1 MKFQE
6 LDINDNI
13 KRALDDM
20 GIETPTKIQIK
31 AIPKLLDG
39 GRTHI
44 LAQAKTGTGKTLAF
58 AIPITNQIS
67 PKERS
72 VQAVVLVPTR
82 ELCKQVYSVITELN
96 KYRKLKTVEVY
107 GGVSIDRQRKE
118 IKAGAQIVIATPG
131 RFMDLYR
138 RRAISLNKVRF
149 VVLDEADRMLDMG
162 FLPDIKYILFDAM
175 KGVSPRLL
183 LFSATMLKQIT
194 KIARQFSQGEKLVE
208 LNVSKDDITVANCR
222 QYYYKIIEAGQKY
235 ASFVTLLRM
244 EQPKSSI
251 IFVNT
256 RRWGDK
262 LRKRLIQEKGL
273 NMKFST
279 LHGDKTQNQRERV
292 LRDFRDEKIDCL
304 IATNVAARGLDI
316 PHVTHIF
323 NFDIPREGPEIYVHR
338 IGRTS
343 RMENEGKAISL
354 VTHDQMKMIR
364 QIENFMQKPIQKL
377 YFSDNQ
383 QITIQAKS
391 KKKYSSSSE
400 TKKKS
405 SSYGGTKRKSSSY
418 GGTKRKSSSYG
429 GTKRKSSSYGGS
441 KKKSSNYGGSKK
453 KSSNYGGSKKKSSNY
468 GGSKKK
474 SPIAVPASD

>member
-1 MKFQE
+1 MKFQD
-6 LDINDNI
+6 LDINSNI

-20 GIETPTKIQIK
+20 GIDTPTKIQNR

-39 GRTHI
+39 GRTHV

-58 AIPITNQIS
+58 SIPITNQIS
-67 PKERS
+67 PKQKT
-72 VQAVVLVPTR
+72 VQALVLVPTR
-82 ELCKQVYSVITELN
+82 ELCKQVYSVVTELN

-118 IKAGAQIVIATPG
+118 IRNGAQIVIATPG
-131 RFMDLYR
+131 RLMDLYR
-138 RRAISLNKVRF
+138 RKAISFRDVRF

-194 KIARQFSQGEKLVE
+194 KIARQFSNGEKLVE
-208 LNVSKDDITVANCR
+208 LNVSKDDITVANCK
-222 QYYYKIIEAGQKY
+222 QYYYKIREAGQKY
-235 ASFVTLLRM
+235 ASFVTLLKM

-262 LRKRLIQEKGL
+262 LKKRLIQEKGL
-273 NMKFST
+273 NMRFSI
-279 LHGDKTQNQRERV
+279 LHGDRTQNQRERV
-292 LRDFRDEKIDCL
+292 LSEFRKENIDCL

-354 VTHDQMKMIR
+354 VTDDQMKMIR
-364 QIENFMQKPIQKL
+364 EIEKFMQKPIQRL
-377 YFSDNQ
+377 YFSENQ
-383 QITIQAKS
+383 NITIQAKS
-391 KKKYSSSSE
+391 KKSSN
-400 TKKKS
+400 
-405 SSYGGTKRKSSSY
+405 YGEPKRKSSSY
-418 GGTKRKSSSYG
+418 GGS
-429 GTKRKSSSYGGS
+429 KRKSSSYGGS
-441 KKKSSNYGGSKK
+441 KKKSSSYGGSKK
-453 KSSNYGGSKKKSSNY
+453 KSSSYGGSKKKSSSYGGSKRKSSNY
-468 GGSKKK
+468 SGSKKK

>member
-1 MKFQE
+1 MKFQD
-6 LDINDNI
+6 LDINSNI

-20 GIETPTKIQIK
+20 GIETPTKIQSR

-39 GRTHI
+39 GRTHV

-67 PKERS
+67 PKEKS

-82 ELCKQVYSVITELN
+82 ELCKQVYSVVTELN

-107 GGVSIDRQRKE
+107 GGVSLDRQRKE
-118 IKAGAQIVIATPG
+118 IRNGAQIVIATPG
-131 RFMDLYR
+131 RLMDLYR
-138 RRAISLNKVRF
+138 RKAISFRDVRF

-162 FLPDIKYILFDAM
+162 FLPDIKYILFEAM

-208 LNVSKDDITVANCR
+208 LNVSKDDLTVASCK
-222 QYYYKIIEAGQKY
+222 QYYYQINEAKQKY
-235 ASFVTLLRM
+235 ASFVSLLKM

-262 LRKRLIQEKGL
+262 LKKRLIQEKGL
-273 NMKFST
+273 NLRFSI

-292 LRDFRDEKIDCL
+292 LSEFRKENIDCL

-354 VTHDQMKMIR
+354 VTNDQMKMIR
-364 QIENFMQKPIQKL
+364 EIEKFMQKPIQRL
-377 YFSDNQ
+377 YFSENQ
-383 QITIQAKS
+383 KITIQAKS
-391 KKKYSSSSE
+391 KNSSYNDGSKKRSSNYSGSKKRSSNYSGSKKRSSNYSGSKKRSSNYSGSKKRTSNYSGSKKRSSSS
-400 TKKKS
+400 
-405 SSYGGTKRKSSSY
+405 
-418 GGTKRKSSSYG
+418 
-429 GTKRKSSSYGGS
+429 
-441 KKKSSNYGGSKK
+441 
-453 KSSNYGGSKKKSSNY
+453 GGSKKKSSNY

>member
-1 MKFQE
+1 MKFQD
-6 LDINDNI
+6 LDINSNI

-20 GIETPTKIQIK
+20 GIDTPTKIQSS

-39 GRTHI
+39 GRTHV

-82 ELCKQVYSVITELN
+82 ELCKQVYSVVTKLN
-96 KYRKLKTVEVY
+96 KYRKLKAVEVY

-162 FLPDIKYILFDAM
+162 FLPDIQYILFDAM

-194 KIARQFSQGEKLVE
+194 KIARQFSNGEKLVE
-208 LNVSKDDITVANCR
+208 LNVSKDDITVASCK
-222 QYYYKIIEAGQKY
+222 QYYYKIQDASQKY
-235 ASFVTLLRM
+235 ASFVTLLKM

-256 RRWGDK
+256 RRWADK
-262 LRKRLIQEKGL
+262 LRKRLIKEKGL
-273 NMKFST
+273 NMVFST

-292 LRDFRDEKIDCL
+292 LADFRNEKIDCL

-316 PHVTHIF
+316 VHVTHIF
-323 NFDIPREGPEIYVHR
+323 NFDLPREGPEIYVHR

-343 RMENEGKAISL
+343 RMENDGKAISL
-354 VTHDQMKMIR
+354 AVHDQMKLLR
-364 QIENFMQKPIQKL
+364 AIENFMDKPIERL

-383 QITIQAKS
+383 QITIKAKS
-391 KKKYSSSSE
+391 KKSTY
-400 TKKKS
+400 TD
-405 SSYGGTKRKSSSY
+405 
-418 GGTKRKSSSYG
+418 
-429 GTKRKSSSYGGS
+429 GS
-441 KKKSSNYGGSKK
+441 KKKSSNYGGSKR
-453 KSSNYGGSKKKSSNY
+453 KSSNYSDSKKRSSNY
-468 GGSKKK
+468 SGTKKK